1 MLEDVNLYL
10 ESVNENALKASDF
23 GGEFRVA
30 GIQFNSGRLQ
40 LNLKYCGPKKDKR
53 LTSASIS
60 FTPAVAI
67 DMMAALMPYIRRQ
80 TKARAAR

>member
-40 LNLKYCGPKKDKR
+40 LNLKYCGPKK
-53 LTSASIS
+53 TSA
-60 FTPAVAI
+60 
-67 DMMAALMPYIRRQ
+67 
-80 TKARAAR
+80 